1 MIKREINL
9 GVLTQQWQRNAEVT
23 VSNWKNKKYIFVTII
38 GVFLHG
44 LSQMDLSQIHPLKR
58 YVIVSLFICSIIST
72 LCCAGS
78 ESAIIIRN
86 TKYLRQGCETRPN
99 ARLYQLLS
107 IQLCATFEN
116 VPTNDKRH
124 SFTRTKYR
132 PRNRS
137 RSHLHFQYRHVDF
150 ALWEHVWLPTNH
162 TNTYV
167 GNVGIYLH
175 TLHYVHLFVLSK

>member
-23 VSNWKNKKYIFVTII
+23 VNNWKNKKYIFVTII

-116 VPTNDKRH
+116 VLMINVIVSLGPNIGRVIGAGRTYTFNIDMSTSHYGSTCDCQRIIPT
-124 SFTRTKYR
+124 
-132 PRNRS
+132 
-137 RSHLHFQYRHVDF
+137 
-150 ALWEHVWLPTNH
+150 H
-162 TNTYV
+162 T
-167 GNVGIYLH
+167 
-175 TLHYVHLFVLSK
+175 